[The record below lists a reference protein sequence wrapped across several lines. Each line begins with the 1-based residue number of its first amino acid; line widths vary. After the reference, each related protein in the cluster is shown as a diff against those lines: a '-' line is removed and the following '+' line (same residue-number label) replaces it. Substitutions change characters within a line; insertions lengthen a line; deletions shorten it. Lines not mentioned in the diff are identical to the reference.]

1 MCLYFLFMGFYSFQ
15 SRFLY
20 YLHSRRHTNCVLMM
34 STNASTTELI
44 TAWSGDLVQR
54 WTCFDFNGEKIAY
67 FLIKIPLSYF
77 SKINVLSLVN
87 LSV

>member
-1 MCLYFLFMGFYSFQ
+1 
-15 SRFLY
+15 
-20 YLHSRRHTNCVLMM
+20 MM

-77 SKINVLSLVN
+77 SKINVLSLDR
-87 LSV
+87 

>member
-1 MCLYFLFMGFYSFQ
+1 
-15 SRFLY
+15 
-20 YLHSRRHTNCVLMM
+20 MM

>member
-1 MCLYFLFMGFYSFQ
+1 
-15 SRFLY
+15 
-20 YLHSRRHTNCVLMM
+20 MM

-54 WTCFDFNGEKIAY
+54 WTCFDFNGEKTAY
-67 FLIKIPLSYF
+67 FLIKKSYF